1 MMDENPYRAP
11 DEIGYDQ
18 PAITR
23 QFVGRAGGGRFLA
36 AQIDHGF
43 GVVLFLA
50 VGMNV
55 VEIVGNIPA
64 GIAALTAYLGY
75 YFLPEWLLGA
85 TVGKALFS
93 LRVKQ
98 LSGEPCT
105 ARQIAVRTAMRLV
118 EVNPFLLGA
127 LPAGISILST
137 KRRQRLG
144 DLLAG
149 TIVVRRND
157 LNETRSLSRF
167 D

>member
-1 MMDENPYRAP
+1 MDENPYRAP
-11 DEIGYDQ
+11 LEVGYEQ
-18 PAITR
+18 PATKR
-23 QFVGRAGGGRFLA
+23 SFAGRASGGRFLA
-36 AQIDHGF
+36 AQIDHAF
-43 GVVLFLA
+43 VVVLFLG
-50 VGMNV
+50 VGMNLG
-55 VEIVGNIPA
+55 EIVGNIPT
-64 GIAALTAYLGY
+64 GIAALAAYLGY
-75 YFLPEWLLGA
+75 YFVPEWLFGTTA
-85 TVGKALFS
+85 GKALFS

-127 LPAGISILST
+127 LPAGIAILST

-157 LNETRSLSRF
+157 IKSNTR
-167 D
+167 